1 MVGFVVEFAI
11 RVVVVGAVVED
22 SVEVIV
28 GPVVEDEFAL
38 GPAVVGPVDV
48 IDGLVEGLV
57 DVIVVSV
64 GPEVVMDGPELVAS
78 RIL

>member
-1 MVGFVVEFAI
+1 MVVGCVVGFAAP
-11 RVVVVGAVVED
+11 VVVVGVVVED
-22 SVEVIV
+22 SVEVI

>member
-1 MVGFVVEFAI
+1 MVGFVVEDAAP
-11 RVVVVGAVVED
+11 VVVVGAVVED

-28 GPVVEDEFAL
+28 GPVVEVAFAL

-64 GPEVVMDGPELVAS
+64 GPEVVKDGPSLEAS
-78 RIL
+78 RI

>member
-1 MVGFVVEFAI
+1 MVGCVVGFAAP
-11 RVVVVGAVVED
+11 VVVVGVVVED
-22 SVEVIV
+22 SVEVI

-48 IDGLVEGLV
+48 IEGLVEGLV
-57 DVIVVSV
+57 DFIVVSV